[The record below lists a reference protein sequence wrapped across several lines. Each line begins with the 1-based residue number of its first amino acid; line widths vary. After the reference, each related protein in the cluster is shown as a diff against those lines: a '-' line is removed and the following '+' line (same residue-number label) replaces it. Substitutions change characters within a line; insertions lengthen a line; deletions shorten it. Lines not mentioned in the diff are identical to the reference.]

1 MFQYL
6 IVFPFC
12 RLLLYS
18 FRLLNNDTTDAKSD
32 RMPNLSLKRYEIIY
46 ITYTY
51 KIEIINIFYKLVKA
65 D

>member
-1 MFQYL
+1 M
-6 IVFPFC
+6 
-12 RLLLYS
+12 
-18 FRLLNNDTTDAKSD
+18 TTDAKSD
-32 RMPNLSLKRYEIIY
+32 RMPNLSLKLYEIIY